1 MLIYSSRP
9 VGGGDGA
16 FGQNI
21 YPFEGQSGSL
31 SSAIQTERLI
41 ATVHAENEDESPS
54 AFVSIQQLLLLAHA
68 DNLKQC
74 PVCNTTVTIN
84 TKSHSSVVLYQL
96 VRMNVN
102 SNKKI
107 VISYLLHF
115 TFMHFS
121 SLRSVLIIM

>member
-1 MLIYSSRP
+1 MECLFIP
-9 VGGGDGA
+9 PPGGWGP

-21 YPFEGQSGSL
+21 YPFEGQSGSQ

-41 ATVHAENEDESPS
+41 ATVQAENEDESPS
-54 AFVSIQQLLLLAHA
+54 AFVSIRQLLLLAHA

-84 TKSHSSVVLYQL
+84 TKSHSSVVLYKW

-102 SNKKI
+102 LNKKI